1 MASARHKTW
10 KTFPLWEHQ
19 KHAVQTISDYIEAES
34 DGSALIRMPTG
45 TGKTGVIAT
54 VARCLPNIQN
64 VLLLTPW
71 AALRK
76 QLERDL
82 CNRFWSRIGVDP
94 EPWPADFKL
103 VFPSTI
109 RKSVDESEGKT
120 IFIGTIA
127 ALQATLAGWEDDYHA
142 LRKKIDLV
150 IVDEGHREPA
160 PKWAQAVRG
169 LGKATVL
176 LTATPYRNDH
186 KMFSVDA
193 GHIYSYSHRKA
204 VEDRFIRE
212 VKFNEEKFSSP
223 DSFVKELLRFYNGP
237 FRKKKPNAV
246 IDHRV
251 IIRCETDVEVNE
263 IAAALKEKRQT
274 AIAIHERFTDEE
286 EDYTQEVPDTDKE
299 DATFWVH
306 QNKLI
311 EGIDDPRFSLV
322 AIYGP
327 FGNARSL
334 VQQVGR
340 VLRNPTRAAGQTAW
354 VFCSV
359 GGTQQP
365 FWEGYRK
372 YEENFEQNPVRLEV
386 RQQFFTMLEQQPEYE
401 YFDGSYRKRFD
412 YAAADLHLGFKYPLA
427 TNVVRVQRSFDI
439 KEFLAAIKQEW
450 HEADL
455 EILKLEHP
463 DADSWVH
470 VYISFGNSPLLKDEA
485 FVGYKIGIT
494 VTHREG
500 NLLYFWDSDG
510 NRSEY
515 LDANA
520 EPISPIRL
528 QRLFAGS
535 ASRLS
540 QVSLMS
546 MELGRTGIRRR
557 TIHARSIS
565 ETAPGLAD
573 HMNYCSTAAG
583 QVGPTADELHRRY
596 VGFTRGRVSDLST
609 PSADFQ
615 TYLNWIQQVTKDL
628 NDTQDGEV
636 ELFERFADFVPAP
649 DDPVPRNILF
659 DLDEAYELYRTKVTD
674 AKETPQKLST
684 DDLCLEVE
692 TADPGV
698 VVWMV
703 NGKSYR
709 IKISYEPDRKRYLL
723 ECPKLE
729 RAYERIEGKGQN
741 LIGYLNREQSFRI
754 VPITPNIIY
763 SHGRFYAPKL
773 RLGASQ
779 GRNRLDLLQ
788 IVEGVDAL
796 GDLHHEKFPALGDET
811 GWDAGSVFHLIDSL
825 GQGTEMNKLMRGF
838 DTLVCDDAGKN
849 EVADF
854 IAADSTTGRVILI
867 HAKAA
872 RETTLLS
879 ASAFAEVCSQ
889 AVKNLDILTPFSTI
903 EPPNLS
909 QWGGKW
915 RTYWKEIPQVVD
927 GRIRLGKG
935 TANEVWQKIR
945 SIIRDPTATR
955 EVWIVV
961 GSTFSKDK
969 FREAANKSKQRPE
982 IIQILYYL
990 QSTWGSVASI
1000 GARLRVFCSP

>member
-1 MASARHKTW
+1 MTAANHASWAKL
-10 KTFPLWEHQ
+10 PLWEHQ
-19 KHAVQTISDYIEAES
+19 KRAVETVDHYMRADS

-54 VARCLPNIQN
+54 VARALPNIEN
-64 VLLLTPW
+64 VLILTPW

-76 QLERDL
+76 QLEKDL
-82 CNRFWSRIGVDP
+82 SARFWSKIGFDP
-94 EPWPADFKL
+94 KPWPANVEL
-103 VFPSTI
+103 LFPSTV
-109 RKSVDESEGKT
+109 RKAVDNINGKT
-120 IFIGTIA
+120 IFISTIA
-127 ALQATLAGWEDDYHA
+127 ALQATLAGWENDYHA

-169 LGKATVL
+169 LGRLTVL

-186 KMFSVDA
+186 KIFSVDPL
-193 GHIYSYSHRKA
+193 HVFPYSHRRA
-204 VEDRFIRE
+204 VEERFIRE
-212 VKFNEEKFSSP
+212 VKFREAKFNSA
-223 DSFVKELLRFYNGP
+223 DSFVKELLRFCNGP
-237 FRKKKPNAV
+237 FRKLKPNAV
-246 IDHRV
+246 KDHRV
-251 IIRCETDVEVNE
+251 IVRCETDAEVNE
-263 IAAALKEKRQT
+263 IAAALKERGQT
-274 AIAIHERFTDEE
+274 VIAIHERFTDEE
-286 EDYTQEVPDTDKE
+286 EDYTQEVPDTEKE
-299 DATFWVH
+299 KATFWVH

-340 VLRNPTRAAGQTAW
+340 VLRNPTRATGQCAW
-354 VFCSV
+354 VFCKV
-359 GGTQQP
+359 GDTQQA
-365 FWEGYRK
+365 FWDGYRK
-372 YEENFEQNPVRLEV
+372 YEEDFEHNPVRREV
-386 RQQFFTMLEQQPEYE
+386 RQQFFTMLGQQPEYE
-401 YFDGSYRKRFD
+401 YFDGAYRKRFD
-412 YAAADLHLGFKYPLA
+412 YAASDLHLAFKYPLA

-439 KEFLAAIKQEW
+439 KQFLVAITQEW

-455 EILKLEHP
+455 EILRVEHP
-463 DADSWVH
+463 DEDTWVH
-470 VYISFGNSPLLKDEA
+470 VYVSFGNSPLLKDEA

-500 NLLYFWDSDG
+500 SLLYFWDSDG

-515 LDANA
+515 LAGNG

-546 MELGRTGIRRR
+546 MDLGRTGVRRR
-557 TIHARSIS
+557 TIHAHSIS

-583 QVGPTADELHRRY
+583 HVGPTADELHRRY
-596 VGFTRGRVSDLST
+596 VGFTRGRVSDLSR
-609 PSADFQ
+609 PSADFE
-615 TYLNWIQQVTKDL
+615 TYLNWIRQVTKDL
-628 NDTQDGEV
+628 SDTQDEEV
-636 ELFERFADFVPAP
+636 ELFERFADFVPPP
-649 DDPVPRNILF
+649 DDPEVRNILF

-674 AKETPQKLST
+674 PKETPRKLST
-684 DDLCLEVE
+684 DDLCLEVG

-698 VVWMV
+698 VLWKV
-703 NGKSYR
+703 NGKSYS
-709 IKISYEPDRKRYLL
+709 IKISYDDDRKRYLL

-729 RAYERIEGKGQN
+729 RAYERIEGRGQN
-741 LIGYLNREQSFRI
+741 LVGYLNREQSFRI
-754 VPITPNIIY
+754 VPTTPNVIY

-779 GRNRLDLLQ
+779 GRNRLDLFQ
-788 IVEGVDAL
+788 IFEGIDAL
-796 GDLHHEKFPALGDET
+796 AHLHQEKFPALGDET
-811 GWDAGSVFHLIDSL
+811 GWDDGTVFHLIDSL
-825 GQGTEMNKLMRGF
+825 GQGTEMNKLMRDF
-838 DTLVCDDAGKN
+838 DTVVCDDAGKN

-909 QWGGKW
+909 LWGGKW
-915 RTYWKEIPQVVD
+915 RTHWKEISQVVD
-927 GRIRLGKG
+927 RRIRLGKG
-935 TANEVWQKIR
+935 NANEVWQKIR

-961 GSTFSKDK
+961 GSTFSKNK
-969 FREAANKSKQRPE
+969 FREAANKGKQPPE

>member
-1 MASARHKTW
+1 MAAANHIPWTKL
-10 KTFPLWEHQ
+10 PLWEHQ
-19 KHAVQTISDYIEAES
+19 KQAVKAVAYYIEAES
-34 DGSALIRMPTG
+34 DGSALVRMPTG

-54 VARCLPNIQN
+54 VARTLPNVQN
-64 VLLLTPW
+64 VLILTPW
-71 AALRK
+71 AALRE
-76 QLERDL
+76 QLKKDL
-82 CNRFWSRIGVDP
+82 TSRFWSKIGFDP
-94 EPWPADFKL
+94 QPWPVNL
-103 VFPSTI
+103 ELLFPSTI
-109 RKSVDESEGKT
+109 RHAVDNINGKT

-127 ALQATLAGWEDDYHA
+127 ALQATLAGWEKDYHA

-169 LGKATVL
+169 LGRPTVL

-186 KMFSVDA
+186 KMFSVDPA
-193 GHIYSYSHRKA
+193 HIYSYSHRKA
-204 VEDRFIRE
+204 VEERFIRE
-212 VKFNEEKFSSP
+212 VKFNEKKFNSP
-223 DSFVKELLRFYNGP
+223 DSFVRELLRFYNGP
-237 FRKKKPNAV
+237 FRNEKPNAV
-246 IDHRV
+246 TDHRV
-251 IIRCETDVEVNE
+251 IVRCDTDAEVNE
-263 IAAALKEKRQT
+263 IAAALKEKGQT
-274 AIAIHERFTDEE
+274 VIAIHERFTDEE

-340 VLRNPTRAAGQTAW
+340 VLRNPTRAMGQSAW
-354 VFCSV
+354 VFCNV

-365 FWEGYRK
+365 FWDGYRK
-372 YEENFEQNPVRLEV
+372 YEENFEESPVRREV

-401 YFDGSYRKRFD
+401 YFDGSYRKRFNC
-412 YAAADLHLGFKYPLA
+412 AGPDLHLAFKYPLA
-427 TNVVRVQRSFDI
+427 TNVVRVQRSFDT
-439 KEFLAAIKQEW
+439 KQFLAAIKQEW

-455 EILKLEHP
+455 EILKVEHP
-463 DADSWVH
+463 NENTWVH
-470 VYISFGNSPLLKDEA
+470 VYISFGNSPLLKDQA
-485 FVGYKIGIT
+485 LVGYKIGIT

-500 NLLYFWDSDG
+500 NLLYFWDSEG
-510 NRSEY
+510 NRSKY
-515 LDANA
+515 LDGNA

-546 MELGRTGIRRR
+546 MDLGQTGIRRR
-557 TIHARSIS
+557 TIHAHSIS

-596 VGFTRGRVSDLST
+596 VGFTRGRISDLSA

-615 TYLNWIQQVTKDL
+615 MYLNWIQQVTKDL
-628 NDTQDGEV
+628 KETQDREV
-636 ELFERFADFVPAP
+636 ELFERFADFVLPP
-649 DDPVPRNILF
+649 DDAEPRNILF
-659 DLDEAYELYRTKVTD
+659 DLDEAYELYRTKVTR
-674 AKETPQKLST
+674 AKETPQRLST
-684 DDLCLEVE
+684 DDLCLEVQ
-692 TADPGV
+692 TIDPGV
-698 VVWMV
+698 VLWKL
-703 NGKSYR
+703 NGNSYSV
-709 IKISYEPDRKRYLL
+709 KISYDVDRNRYLL
-723 ECPKLE
+723 ECPRLE
-729 RAYERIEGKGQN
+729 RAYERIEGRGQN
-741 LIGYLNREQSFRI
+741 LVGYLNREQSFRI
-754 VPITPNIIY
+754 VPTTPNVIY

-773 RLGASQ
+773 RLGAYQ
-779 GRNRLDLLQ
+779 GRNRLDLFQ
-788 IVEGVDAL
+788 ILEGIEAL
-796 GDLHHEKFPALGDET
+796 ADLHQEKFPALGDET
-811 GWDAGSVFHLIDSL
+811 GWDDGAVFHLIDSL
-825 GQGTEMNKLMRGF
+825 AQGTQMNKLMQGF

-849 EVADF
+849 EIADF
-854 IAADSTTGRVILI
+854 IAADSSTGRVILI

-879 ASAFAEVCSQ
+879 ATAFAEVCSQ
-889 AVKNLDILTPFSTI
+889 AVKNLDILTPFSMI

-909 QWGGKW
+909 LWGGKW
-915 RTYWKEIPQVVD
+915 RTHWKEVPQVVD
-927 GRIRLGKG
+927 RRIRLGKG

-961 GSTFSKDK
+961 GSAFSKNK
-969 FREAANKSKQRPE
+969 FREAANKSKQPPE
-982 IIQILYYL
+982 IIQILYSL

-1000 GARLRVFCSP
+1000 GARLRIFCSP